1 MHSRKTGKV
10 VFWMDI
16 GFENPDWVF
25 TEKIIFNCD
34 GKNFI
39 LSHVNKKQ
47 RDAFGGNIYE
57 RYSEWLMR
65 NIKQSEMFLEKSL
78 VESIIS
84 AKKVRIRF
92 SGSRSPAE
100 RTLSKQDQQNLA
112 KCYDCY
118 KKLVALEDRWE

>member
-1 MHSRKTGKV
+1 
-10 VFWMDI
+10 MDI

-34 GKNFI
+34 GKNFT
-39 LSHVNKKQ
+39 LSHLNKEQ
-47 RDAFGGNIYE
+47 RDALYGGNIYE

-65 NIKQSEMFLEKSL
+65 NIKQSDMFLEKSL

-92 SGSRSPAE
+92 SGSRDIAE